1 MPWPV
6 PAMLLL
12 IAAEAAPA
20 WKLGRKVCRPG
31 CLMSSVLVANAM
43 LVVKILIA
51 LARGRWW

>member
-1 MPWPV
+1 
-6 PAMLLL
+6 MLLL